1 MQRAAEPVVLV
12 ASSEFTLKSYPVRR
26 TLEQRLVDDLRFSLA
41 SEGEQN
47 AHIERDAARLVVHGV
62 RQAAGSAVTC
72 SRVFGVAYAAPA
84 FLVQANLEDVTR
96 VLVDLASG
104 TLGEGDSFAIRAHR
118 STSGRLPRRDVEVS
132 GGAEVLRALK
142 DRGVKVDLGNPT
154 ITLYVDLVGEWAYV
168 YKEKIEGPGGLPL
181 SSQWKMLAVLD
192 SGPLTILA
200 AYAMMRRGCMVQ
212 LFIPTS
218 DKFRLLGSETQLPLA
233 KKLAQLVAR
242 PGYKAFTINL
252 DELMGKEKGVQ
263 GLVEFKQLARA
274 AAISF
279 AKKKRFRGVVL
290 ADVEGN
296 LESAVQYRYSA
307 VELPIIHPLLGM
319 ESADIDQLSR
329 LVGIR
334 PELAQDQAVILG
346 RRIEEERLA
355 SLDLSTI
362 VREVSF

>member
-1 MQRAAEPVVLV
+1 VILV

-41 SEGEQN
+41 GEGEQN

-96 VLVDLASG
+96 VLVDLALG

-118 STSGRLPRRDVEVS
+118 STSGSLLRRDVELS

-142 DRGVKVDLGNPT
+142 ARSVKVDLENPT
-154 ITLYVDLVGEWAYV
+154 LTLYVDLVGDWAYI

-218 DKFRLLGSETQLPLA
+218 NTFRSLSPETQLPLA

-242 PGYKAFTINL
+242 PGYKAFTLDL
-252 DELMGKEKGVQ
+252 DELWGRGKSAQ
-263 GLVEFKQLARA
+263 SLVGFKQLARA

-279 AKKKRFRGVVL
+279 AKKKRFRGVIL

-296 LESAVQYRYSA
+296 LESAMQYRYSA
-307 VELPIIHPLLGM
+307 VDLPIIHPLLGM

-329 LVGIR
+329 FVGIS
-334 PELAQDQAVILG
+334 PEVFENQASIEG
-346 RRIEEERLA
+346 RQIEEEFPA
-355 SLDLSTI
+355 SLDISTI
-362 VREVSF
+362 VREISF